1 MSSALQNKIIKTI
14 IFRIQTYDSVMCR
27 YFCVGFT
34 DFMFKGKTLTEYR
47 NLFSPNNYEFWVI
60 SKMNE
65 NNSIEVID
73 KTNLTE
79 QTKFRLSEIIGI
91 ENHIYQEINQRKSCS
106 KKLNKHATVFDYIEK
121 VLIVLSGTGSGVS
134 IISFTSI
141 VGSPVGIV
149 SASFTLFFSRTTG
162 IVKKLLNITRNK
174 KKKHDRVLM
183 LAKGK
188 FNSIETLT
196 SQALIDMEISH
207 E

>member
-1 MSSALQNKIIKTI
+1 
-14 IFRIQTYDSVMCR
+14 
-27 YFCVGFT
+27 
-34 DFMFKGKTLTEYR
+34 
-47 NLFSPNNYEFWVI
+47 
-60 SKMNE
+60 MNE
-65 NNSIEVID
+65 NNSIKAID

-79 QTKFRLSEIIGI
+79 QTKFRLSGIIGI
-91 ENHIYQEINQRKSCS
+91 ENYFYQEINQRKSCS
-106 KKLNKHATVFDYIEK
+106 KKLNKYVTTFDYIDK
-121 VLIVLSGTGSGVS
+121 ILIVLSATSSGVS

-149 SASFTLFFSRTTG
+149 SAIFTLIFSRTTG

-174 KKKHDRVLM
+174 KKKHDKVLM

-196 SQALIDMEISH
+196 SQTLIDMEISH